1 MNHKIS
7 IIGAGNVGAS
17 CAQRIAEK
25 GYADVVLLD
34 VIEGLPQGKAL
45 DIMESAPI
53 CGFNSRVTGSNSY
66 RDTAGSEVTVIT
78 SGSPRKP
85 GMSRDQLLK
94 ANMTTVSAVVG
105 NVMQHSPDG
114 IIIMVTNPVDAMTQL
129 ALETSGFPRN
139 RVLGL
144 SGVLDGSRLGSF
156 IAAELGAAVKDIS
169 TCILGQHGEAMV
181 VVPRLCTV
189 KGTPL
194 TELLPSE
201 TIDKLV
207 KRTVSGGAEIV
218 ALLKSGSAFYA
229 PSAAVAQMAAAIVLD
244 EKQTLP
250 CAAYLEGEYGITG
263 IATTVPVTLGRNGI
277 EEIVALELTG
287 GEKAAL
293 AASAEAVRELV
304 KAMKSG

>member
-45 DIMESAPI
+45 DIVESAPI
-53 CGFNSRVTGSNSY
+53 CGFDSHITGTNSY
-66 RDTAGSEVTVIT
+66 RDTAGSDVTVIT

-94 ANMTTVSAVVG
+94 ANMTIVADAVR
-105 NVMQHSPDG
+105 NVAEHSPQG
-114 IIIMVTNPVDAMTQL
+114 IIIMVTNPVDAMTHL
-129 ALETSGFPRN
+129 ALETSRFPRN

-156 IAAELGAAVKDIS
+156 IAAELGASVKDIN
-169 TCILGQHGEAMV
+169 TCILGQHGAAMV

-189 KGTPL
+189 GGTPI
-194 TELLPSE
+194 TKLLPPE
-201 TIDKLV
+201 TVDKLV
-207 KRTVSGGAEIV
+207 KRTVNGGAEIV

-229 PSAAVAQMAAAIVLD
+229 PSAAVSQMVEAIVLD
-244 EKQTLP
+244 KKQTLP
-250 CAAYLEGEYGITG
+250 CTTHLDGEYGITG
-263 IATTVPVTLGRNGI
+263 SVTTVPVTLGRNGI
-277 EEIVALELTG
+277 EEIVELELTG
-287 GEKAAL
+287 EEKAAL

-304 KAMKSG
+304 RAMKQ

>member
-17 CAQRIAEK
+17 CAQRIAER

-45 DIMESAPI
+45 DIIESAPI
-53 CGFNSRVTGSNSY
+53 CGFDSRITGTNSY
-66 RDTAGSEVTVIT
+66 RDTAGSDVTVIT

-94 ANMTTVSAVVG
+94 ANMTIIADVVR
-105 NVMQHSPDG
+105 NVAEHSPQG
-114 IIIMVTNPVDAMTQL
+114 IIIMVTNPVDAMTHL
-129 ALETSGFPRN
+129 ALETSRFLRN

-156 IAAELGAAVKDIS
+156 IAAELGASVKDIS

-194 TELLPSE
+194 TELLPPE

-207 KRTVSGGAEIV
+207 KRTVNGGAEIV
-218 ALLKSGSAFYA
+218 ALLKNGSAFYA
-229 PSAAVAQMAAAIVLD
+229 PSAAVSQMVEAIVLD
-244 EKQTLP
+244 KKQTLP
-250 CAAYLEGEYGITG
+250 CTTRLDREYGITDSVL
-263 IATTVPVTLGRNGI
+263 TVPVTLGRNGI
-277 EEIVALELTG
+277 EEIVELELTG
-287 GEKAAL
+287 EEKTAL
-293 AASAEAVRELV
+293 TASAEAVRELV
-304 KAMKSG
+304 RAMKRQ

>member
-17 CAQRIAEK
+17 CAQRIAER

-45 DIMESAPI
+45 DIIESAPI
-53 CGFNSRVTGSNSY
+53 CGFDSRITGTNSY
-66 RDTAGSEVTVIT
+66 RDTAGSDVTVIT

-94 ANMTTVSAVVG
+94 ANMTIIADVVR
-105 NVMQHSPDG
+105 NVAEHSPQG
-114 IIIMVTNPVDAMTQL
+114 IIIMVTNPVDAMTHL
-129 ALETSGFPRN
+129 ALETSRFLRN

-156 IAAELGAAVKDIS
+156 IAAELGASVKDIS

-194 TELLPSE
+194 TELLPPE

-207 KRTVSGGAEIV
+207 KRTVNGGAEIV
-218 ALLKSGSAFYA
+218 ALLKNGSAFYA
-229 PSAAVAQMAAAIVLD
+229 PSAAVSQMVEAIALD
-244 EKQTLP
+244 KKQTLP
-250 CAAYLEGEYGITG
+250 CTTRLDGEYGITDSV
-263 IATTVPVTLGRNGI
+263 TTVPVTLGSNGI
-277 EEIVALELTG
+277 EEIIELELTG
-287 GEKAAL
+287 EEKAAL
-293 AASAEAVRELV
+293 AASAEAVRGLV
-304 KAMKSG
+304 RAMKG